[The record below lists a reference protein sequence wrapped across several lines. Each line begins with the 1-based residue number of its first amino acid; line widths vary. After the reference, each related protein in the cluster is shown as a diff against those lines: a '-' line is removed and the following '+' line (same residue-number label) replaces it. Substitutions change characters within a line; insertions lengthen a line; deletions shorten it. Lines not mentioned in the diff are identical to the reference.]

1 MRFMSSYNEFRC
13 GDSPRVFPLCY
24 PQHQRVSR
32 HCIFLCDF
40 GHLSYLE
47 HTNMKKIKTDA
58 TQGDNQKRNNNR
70 QGIRVSDNPKPQTLF
85 HLCASPQ
92 FYYLILLLVSKY
104 YFIVL
109 FYLVFFYY
117 FYYFLLSRRV
127 SRVRAMRASKYWVL
141 DIWILDWIWIY

>member
-1 MRFMSSYNEFRC
+1 MSSYNEFRS

-70 QGIRVSDNPKPQTLF
+70 QGIRVSDTPKPQTLF
-85 HLCASPQ
+85 HLRASALQ
-92 FYYLILLLVSKY
+92 SFLLLSTSFKISFY
-104 YFIVL
+104 IV
-109 FYLVFFYY
+109 V
-117 FYYFLLSRRV
+117 LLLLRIFNQDDSQE
-127 SRVRAMRASKYWVL
+127 
-141 DIWILDWIWIY
+141 